1 MADHDD
7 RARLEMISTR
17 WTLLNRAHQ
26 KTDDEGQ
33 DDAVARAQAQLL
45 DRYGGSVRR
54 YLLGSLRNPEAADD
68 LFQEFAYRFLHGDF
82 RGANPHKGR
91 FRDYLK
97 GVVSHMVADFHR
109 RRQRQPQGLPEN
121 FPEPA
126 AAPSEVDQLF
136 QESWRDELLARTWLA
151 LDKMDQDTGQ
161 SFHAVLRYRADHPK
175 LRSPELAV
183 GLTEKLGKPIT
194 AVGVRQLVHRAR
206 ERFAELLR
214 AEVQASLDSDDPDD
228 LQAELQ
234 ELGLLVYLG
243 NG

>member
-33 DDAVARAQAQLL
+33 DDAVARAQAQSP
-45 DRYGGSVRR
+45 GPVRR
-54 YLLGSLRNPEAADD
+54 FGARTCSARSGTRKRPTICFRSLPIASCTAT
-68 LFQEFAYRFLHGDF
+68 
-82 RGANPHKGR
+82 
-91 FRDYLK
+91 
-97 GVVSHMVADFHR
+97 S
-109 RRQRQPQGLPEN
+109 
-121 FPEPA
+121 
-126 AAPSEVDQLF
+126 AAPIRTRAGFATTSKGSYLIWWPTSTDAGKDNPRGCRKTSPNPRPPRPRWISCF
-136 QESWRDELLARTWLA
+136 RKAGASELLARTWLA

-161 SFHAVLRYRADHPK
+161 SFHAVLHYRADHPK